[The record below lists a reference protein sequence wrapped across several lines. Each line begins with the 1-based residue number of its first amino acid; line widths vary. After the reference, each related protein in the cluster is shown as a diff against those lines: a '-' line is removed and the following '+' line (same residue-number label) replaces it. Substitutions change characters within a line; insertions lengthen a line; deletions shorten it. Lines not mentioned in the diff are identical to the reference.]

1 MKKIL
6 FLLLTITLSSGFIG
20 CSKDDDGLSKTEYAD
35 KMSKYTQ
42 LQIDINNQK
51 AKIARLQEES
61 KDLKGGRWQI
71 AQEEINREM
80 VKLSNMQQELSKLK
94 RELGIK

>member
-6 FLLLTITLSSGFIG
+6 FLFLSITLSIGFIG

-51 AKIARLQEES
+51 AKIARLQEEA

-71 AQEEINREM
+71 AQEEISREM
-80 VKLSNMQQELSKLK
+80 VKLDKMKQELSTLK
-94 RELGIK
+94 KN